1 MMTNKEE
8 EMLMTQ
14 ADYELWR
21 LEDEYDRAIAAFNAM
36 DEWSDEWIAQ
46 TEEINSI
53 AAEIAMLKHQGW

>member
-1 MMTNKEE
+1 MTNKEE
-8 EMLMTQ
+8 EMLWDQ

-21 LEDEYDRAIAAFNAM
+21 LEDEYDRAIAAFNEM

-53 AAEIAMLKHQGW
+53 AAEIAMLKHKGW

>member
-1 MMTNKEE
+1 MTNKKE
-8 EMLMTQ
+8 EMLWDQ

-21 LEDEYDRAIAAFNAM
+21 LEDEYDRAIAAFNEM
-36 DEWSDEWIAQ
+36 DEWSDEWLTQ